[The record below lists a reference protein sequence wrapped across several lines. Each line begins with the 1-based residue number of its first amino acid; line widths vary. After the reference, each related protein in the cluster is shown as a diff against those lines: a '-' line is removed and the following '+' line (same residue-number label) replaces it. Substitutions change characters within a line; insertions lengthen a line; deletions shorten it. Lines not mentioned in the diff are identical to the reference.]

1 MPFEVNR
8 SASALTQSLWAA
20 ESCEY
25 EINAEGTLDLVFTL
39 SIARDHQFSD
49 HRPDQF
55 TNSLNDSPIQAL
67 NRERSKRQDSMPS
80 QRNTTSNS

>member
-25 EINAEGTLDLVFTL
+25 EINAEGILDLVFTL
-39 SIARDHQFSD
+39 SIARDQ
-49 HRPDQF
+49 
-55 TNSLNDSPIQAL
+55 
-67 NRERSKRQDSMPS
+67 
-80 QRNTTSNS
+80 